1 MSRGKTSLRRFL
13 WERDPICFWCGIV
26 TIWVVKEGGGYP
38 PDCCTIDHV
47 FSRYDLRLRKKWGN
61 PVVLACNKCNAR
73 RGAEETQKQTREE
86 LWQRANRRS
95 KKLQTYSGLEASSFS
110 GKEMFGD
117 LLMRGKKLWPGVTA
131 TVRMAYSSL
140 RFSSLPR
147 SWIKPMENNMD
158 NRQYKVTI
166 QEYVES
172 LDSSPG
178 FFKSKSYLL
187 TAKEVEEFSGLNPQ
201 FAIETQEYKE
211 A

>member
-1 MSRGKTSLRRFL
+1 
-13 WERDPICFWCGIV
+13 
-26 TIWVVKEGGGYP
+26 
-38 PDCCTIDHV
+38 
-47 FSRYDLRLRKKWGN
+47 
-61 PVVLACNKCNAR
+61 
-73 RGAEETQKQTREE
+73 
-86 LWQRANRRS
+86 
-95 KKLQTYSGLEASSFS
+95 
-110 GKEMFGD
+110 
-117 LLMRGKKLWPGVTA
+117 
-131 TVRMAYSSL
+131 
-140 RFSSLPR
+140 
-147 SWIKPMENNMD
+147 MD